1 MTCMKKF
8 YVGIVILLACSGAQA
23 QYKKASFLNKSGR
36 TYDLGFA
43 GRFLSGGG
51 GTVPGIYYSY
61 GRDKGK
67 RIFHW
72 FDLEVLLPTRF
83 TYNTVDKNNAETVVT
98 VSGKSKLGIVYRYN
112 FAYYLTDA
120 ENP

>member
-1 MTCMKKF
+1 MRKIYF
-8 YVGIVILLACSGAQA
+8 AVAILLAYSSTQA

-43 GRFLSGGG
+43 SHFLSGGG

-67 RIFHW
+67 RTFHW
-72 FDLEVLLPTRF
+72 FDLELLLYSSR
-83 TYNTVDKNNAETVVT
+83 
-98 VSGKSKLGIVYRYN
+98 GKIVN
-112 FAYYLTDA
+112 F
-120 ENP
+120 